1 MLEDS
6 YGSYIVAC
14 EEDLLGGWGFLLPF
28 PSSPPPTPQESLL
41 AGNLFS
47 ASLHSCSPPL
57 RWGRGDACNSLAS
70 HPGKGG
76 GGGEGAQWASQLQ
89 HRHHCSITLCPPR
102 L

>member
-28 PSSPPPTPQESLL
+28 PSSPPPPPKRVCLQATYLVP
-41 AGNLFS
+41 LFTH
-47 ASLHSCSPPL
+47 APPL